1 MLTRLQKSFNPL
13 FYHKRVI
20 WLFQT
25 KCFLQKQFKEYK
37 YSSRMKS
44 FWIEGSLHII
54 NRHKQVNELVVFLDK
69 YDVSLVGN
77 TTTDF
82 QRIGNL
88 NQSEFYDMVENSTSN
103 CWMLN
108 LGNKFKLWWLPP
120 FYNKRRCLGTL

>member
-1 MLTRLQKSFNPL
+1 M
-13 FYHKRVI
+13 
-20 WLFQT
+20 
-25 KCFLQKQFKEYK
+25 
-37 YSSRMKS
+37 
-44 FWIEGSLHII
+44 I

-108 LGNKFKLWWLPP
+108 LGNKFKL
-120 FYNKRRCLGTL
+120 